1 MPEVLTLPKE
11 VSALVR
17 SIFSTARDLGYI
29 GPAPVDIQ
37 IERSLAFT
45 VIAHPARLALD
56 LGSGGGLPGLVL
68 ALAWRDTDWY
78 LVDSSHKRTE
88 WLKSAV
94 ISLGLVDNCHVVCER
109 AEDVGRSRLRAMFD
123 LVTARSF
130 GPPGPTAECA
140 APLLRVGGEL
150 VVAEPPQ
157 PTTTR
162 WPSRGLDE
170 LGISWVATE
179 AVDTPAGPV
188 NLSRLVARSECPQ
201 RYPRRVGVPF
211 KRPLF

>member
-1 MPEVLTLPKE
+1 MTLPRE
-11 VSALVR
+11 ASVLVQ
-17 SIFSTARDLGYI
+17 SLFSTAQELGYI
-29 GPAPVDIQ
+29 GSAPVDVQ

-68 ALAWRDTDWY
+68 ALAWRNTHWY

-94 ISLGLVDNCHVVCER
+94 ISLGLTDNCHVVCER
-109 AEDVGRSRLRAMFD
+109 AEHLGRSQLRATFD

-140 APLLRVGGEL
+140 APLLKVGGEL
-150 VVAEPPQ
+150 VVAEPPE
-157 PTTTR
+157 PTAAR

-170 LGISWVATE
+170 LGMLWVATE

-188 NLSRLVARSECPQ
+188 NLSRLVALSECPD
-201 RYPRRVGVPF
+201 RYPRRVGVPS

>member
-1 MPEVLTLPKE
+1 MPEGLPLPRE
-11 VSALVR
+11 VFALVL
-17 SIFSTARDLGYI
+17 SVFSTARDLGYI
-29 GPAPVDIQ
+29 GPAPVDEQ

-94 ISLGLVDNCHVVCER
+94 ISLGLADSCHVVCER
-109 AEDVGRSRLRAMFD
+109 AENLGRSHLRAMFD

-157 PTTTR
+157 PTATR

>member
-1 MPEVLTLPKE
+1 MTLPRE
-11 VSALVR
+11 ASVLVQ
-17 SIFSTARDLGYI
+17 SLFSTAQELGYI
-29 GPAPVDIQ
+29 GSAPVDVQ

-68 ALAWRDTDWY
+68 ALAWRNTHWY

-94 ISLGLVDNCHVVCER
+94 ISLGLTDNCHVVCER
-109 AEDVGRSRLRAMFD
+109 AEHLGRTQLRATFD

-140 APLLRVGGEL
+140 APLLKVGGEL
-150 VVAEPPQ
+150 VVAEPPE
-157 PTTTR
+157 PTTAR

-170 LGISWVATE
+170 LGMVWVATE
-179 AVDTPAGPV
+179 AVDTAAGPV
-188 NLSRLVARSECPQ
+188 NLSRLVALSECPD
-201 RYPRRVGVPF
+201 RYPRRVGVPS

>member
-1 MPEVLTLPKE
+1 MTLPRE
-11 VSALVR
+11 VSVLVQ
-17 SIFSTARDLGYI
+17 SLFSTAQELGYI
-29 GPAPVDIQ
+29 GSAPVDVQ

-68 ALAWRDTDWY
+68 ALAWRNTHWY

-94 ISLGLVDNCHVVCER
+94 ISLGLADSCHVLCER
-109 AEDVGRSRLRAMFD
+109 AENLGRGELRATFD

-150 VVAEPPQ
+150 VVAEPPG

-170 LGISWVATE
+170 LGMSCVATE
-179 AVDTPAGPV
+179 AVGTPAGPV
-188 NLSRLVARSECPQ
+188 TLSRLVARLGCPE
-201 RYPRRVGVPF
+201 RYPRRVGIPF

>member
-1 MPEVLTLPKE
+1 VTLPRE
-11 VSALVR
+11 ASVLVQ
-17 SIFSTARDLGYI
+17 SLFSTAQELGYI
-29 GPAPVDIQ
+29 GSAPVDVQ

-68 ALAWRDTDWY
+68 ALAWRNTHWY

-94 ISLGLVDNCHVVCER
+94 ISLGLTDNCHVVCER
-109 AEDVGRSRLRAMFD
+109 AEHLGRTQLRATFD

-140 APLLRVGGEL
+140 APLLKVGGEL
-150 VVAEPPQ
+150 VVAEPPE
-157 PTTTR
+157 PTTAR

-170 LGISWVATE
+170 LGMVWVATE

-188 NLSRLVARSECPQ
+188 NLSRLVALSECPD
-201 RYPRRVGVPF
+201 RYPRRVGVPS

>member
-94 ISLGLVDNCHVVCER
+94 ISLGLADSCHVVCER
-109 AEDVGRSRLRAMFD
+109 AEDLGRSRLRAMFD

-140 APLLRVGGEL
+140 APRLMA
-150 VVAEPPQ
+150 VVVLPTPPFWLA
-157 PTTTR
+157 TAMTR
-162 WPSRGLDE
+162 GSAGLA
-170 LGISWVATE
+170 L
-179 AVDTPAGPV
+179 AVPA
-188 NLSRLVARSECPQ
+188 SS
-201 RYPRRVGVPF
+201 
-211 KRPLF
+211 